1 MSSLLEQIDVSEIM
15 SVKIYPISPER
26 SVRDAHRMM
35 KSKHV
40 SGLPV
45 LEDEKLVG
53 IITGKDVHN
62 VQREMMDRTKVR
74 DVMTEQV
81 VTAYAD
87 SPVSNALE
95 RMARAGLWRIVVVSR
110 TGGVIG
116 IITRSDID
124 RTSKILENKGYNVS
138 GQLKCSSCGASLKPT
153 LSNMVKCKY
162 CGNITVFN
170 KSMSYTKHAKIVR
183 RRGTAIVETPKGI
196 ILVAGRR
203 DGPWILPGG
212 GAKKGERRMDAVV
225 RELKEETGLVAKDCK
240 YVFSYREPDDGRRI
254 RNLHK
259 VFLIKAEGIPR
270 PRSDARHLAY
280 WNGGSNIQP
289 SRTTR
294 ALLEIY
300 LNSKASRVYGVEGS
314 HQSHNY
320 KV

>member
-35 KSKHV
+35 KSNHV

-45 LEDEKLVG
+45 LEDERLVG
-53 IITGKDVHN
+53 IITGKDVHG
-62 VQREMMDRTKVR
+62 VQREMMDRTKVG
-74 DVMTEQV
+74 DVMTKQV

-87 SPVSNALE
+87 SKVSNALE

-110 TGGVIG
+110 AGGVIG

-124 RTSKILENKGYNVS
+124 RASKILEDRGYGGS
-138 GQLKCSSCGASLKPT
+138 GPLKCPGCGAPLKVT
-153 LSNMVKCKY
+153 LSHVVKCEF
-162 CGNITVFN
+162 CGLLTVIN
-170 KSMSYTKHAKIVR
+170 GKTLHGRRAKIVR

-225 RELKEETGLVAKDCK
+225 RELKEETGLVAKECK
-240 YVFSYREPDDGRRI
+240 YLFSYNDPDDGRKI

-270 PRSDARHLAY
+270 PRSDARHIAY

-294 ALLEIY
+294 ALLEMY
-300 LNSKASRVYGVEGS
+300 MNSKAERLL
-314 HQSHNY
+314 HN
-320 KV
+320 

>member
-45 LEDEKLVG
+45 LEDERLVG

-81 VTAYAD
+81 VIAYAD
-87 SPVSNALE
+87 SKVSNALE
-95 RMARAGLWRIVVVSR
+95 GMARAGLWRIVVVSR

-116 IITRSDID
+116 IVTRSDID
-124 RTSKILENKGYNVS
+124 RASEILKDRGYGVL
-138 GQLKCSSCGASLKPT
+138 GPLKCPGCNAPLKVT
-153 LSNMVKCKY
+153 LSNAIKCKF
-162 CGNITVFN
+162 CGLITVFN
-170 KSMSYTKHAKIVR
+170 GKTLQGRRAKIVR

-203 DGPWILPGG
+203 EGPWILPGG

-240 YVFSYREPDDGRRI
+240 YLFSYHEPDDGRRI

-270 PRSDARHLAY
+270 PRSDARHIAY
-280 WNGGSNIQP
+280 WNGGSDVQP

-294 ALLEIY
+294 ALLEMY
-300 LNSKASRVYGVEGS
+300 MNSKAEGP
-314 HQSHNY
+314 
-320 KV
+320 